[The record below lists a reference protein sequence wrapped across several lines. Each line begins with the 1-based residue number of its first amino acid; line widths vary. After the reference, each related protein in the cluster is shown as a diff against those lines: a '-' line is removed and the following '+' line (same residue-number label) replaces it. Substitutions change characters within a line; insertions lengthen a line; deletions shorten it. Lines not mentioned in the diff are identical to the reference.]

1 MGGEIGTIDRDDAAA
16 LLGWWLES
24 GVDTAIAEQP
34 RNWLAAAPKPQS
46 AAPPEPAAEAM
57 PGELTAFRG
66 WIETAS
72 GLPLD
77 RPGAR
82 RVRPEGQAGAE
93 LMVIAGPASADE
105 TGRPIGGQAWV
116 LAQKMLAAIG
126 IEPAQAYIA
135 GLSCFA
141 LAGARL
147 GGADAARC
155 AEIARHH
162 VALVKPK
169 RLLLLG
175 DEVARAMF
183 GGPVTRV
190 RGKAHKVEGVRAV
203 ATFAPRWLLDR
214 PGDKALAWRD
224 LLILMDDE

>member
-1 MGGEIGTIDRDDAAA
+1 MGGDIGLIDRKDAAA
-16 LLGWWLES
+16 LLTWWLES
-24 GVDTAIAEQP
+24 GVDTAVAETP
-34 RNWLAAAPKPQS
+34 RNWLAAPAKAQAPTPS
-46 AAPPEPAAEAM
+46 APPSETM
-57 PGELTAFRG
+57 PGDLAAFRG
-66 WIETAS
+66 WIESAG

-82 RVRPEGQAGAE
+82 RVRPEGEAGAE
-93 LMVIAGPASADE
+93 LMIIAGPASADE
-105 TGRPIGGQAWV
+105 SGRPIGGEAWV
-116 LAQKMLAAIG
+116 LAQRMLAAIG
-126 IEPAQAYIA
+126 LESAQAYIA

-141 LAGARL
+141 VAGARL
-147 GGADAARC
+147 DGAEAARC

-162 VALVKPK
+162 VALVRPK

-175 DEVARAMF
+175 DEVARAML
-183 GGPVTRV
+183 GGPVARV
-190 RGKAHKVEGVRAV
+190 RGKAHKIEGVRAV

>member
-1 MGGEIGTIDRDDAAA
+1 MGGDIDQIDRASAAG
-16 LLGWWLES
+16 LLAWWLES
-24 GVDTAIAEQP
+24 GVDTAISENP
-34 RNWLAAAPKPQS
+34 RDWLAGPSKPQP
-46 AAPPEPAAEAM
+46 AAAGAPAAEAM
-57 PGELTAFRG
+57 PGSLEAFRA
-66 WIETAS
+66 WIGSAA

-82 RVRPEGQAGAE
+82 RVRPEGEAGAE

-105 TGRPIGGQAWV
+105 SGRPIGGEAWQ
-116 LAQKMLAAIG
+116 LAQRMLAAIG
-126 IEPAQAYIA
+126 LEPGQAYVA

-141 LAGARL
+141 AAGARL
-147 GGADAARC
+147 DGADAERC
-155 AEIARHH
+155 AGIARHH

-175 DEVARAMF
+175 DEVARAML
-183 GGPVTRV
+183 GGPVARV
-190 RGKAHKVEGVRAV
+190 RGKAHKIEGVRAV

-224 LLILMDDE
+224 LLLLMDDE